1 MEIRK
6 IVATALPKKIVNN
19 TTVKNNSK
27 LYEQTTDIFVRRDS
41 VKDVAK
47 EFRSKIIVPFADWN
61 GVLPTDGEGGC
72 GPFKKINSTIYSIR
86 RKTFKKR
93 C

>member
-61 GVLPTDGEGGC
+61 GVLPTDGEGGADL
-72 GPFKKINSTIYSIR
+72 
-86 RKTFKKR
+86 
-93 C
+93 